1 MTRSNTAFRNGR
13 CRIRYALAGFCALA
27 LVAASS
33 QTSAAAPDDAPIS
46 STIAMIGAGNMGQ
59 ALGNLWAAA
68 GYHVVF
74 ATRHPEELDA
84 VVAAAGNG
92 AEAATVA
99 QAIAQAGII
108 TLAVP
113 YGVEPAIAKA
123 HGAAM
128 KGKVLVDVNNAF
140 ERRDG
145 EIAGKAEVVGE
156 AVYSA
161 RLFESTRFVRTF
173 NLKGAGS
180 FPSPDA
186 VESADFEMP
195 YTVNDESVRQIAEA
209 LIHDAGGTPVY
220 EGGLEN
226 AREY

>member
-1 MTRSNTAFRNGR
+1 MIGV
-13 CRIRYALAGFCALA
+13 CALLLCA
-27 LVAASS
+27 VSLSPAAASE
-33 QTSAAAPDDAPIS
+33 QAQAKAPIS

-68 GYHVVF
+68 GYHVIF
-74 ATRHPEELDA
+74 ATRNPGELDD
-84 VVAAAGNG
+84 VVATAGHG

-99 QAIAQAGII
+99 KAIEQAGII

-113 YGVEPAIAKA
+113 YGAEPAIAKA

-128 KGKVLVDVNNAF
+128 KGKVLVNVDNAF
-140 ERRDG
+140 EHRDG
-145 EIAGKAEVVGE
+145 EVATKAEAVGE

-161 RLFESTRFVRTF
+161 QLFEGTRFIRAF

-180 FPSPDA
+180 FPSPEG
-186 VESADFEMP
+186 VESADFEVP
-195 YTVNDESVRQIAEA
+195 YTVNDESARHIAEA